1 MLCLHNKKPLLRF
14 FCLYK
19 ILFSLFCLINSIS
32 LASVFCLSL
41 LYKIDKIVYYF
52 NVKDNKTKV
61 VISCLSILALSI
73 IILLVYFVFIDNKS
87 SNNNYLTCF
96 VYDKTINVGE
106 SIYNFYDINDNTA
119 EISFE
124 VDKENII
131 EIDKFHIKGLNVGE
145 VNITLIAKTKDEKIE
160 KEFKVNVVKKEY
172 TFEFTSIYGCNI
184 QQDNIFTENGQFQF
198 NLIVKD
204 ENNTLLEDVDF
215 DIYSDKTSTI
225 IDKSFSSILIIAQE
239 NCTLTFV
246 FNDFSITLTKNVIIN

>member
-1 MLCLHNKKPLLRF
+1 M
-14 FCLYK
+14 
-19 ILFSLFCLINSIS
+19 
-32 LASVFCLSL
+32 
-41 LYKIDKIVYYF
+41 
-52 NVKDNKTKV
+52 KDNKTKA

-96 VYDKTINVGE
+96 VYNKTINVGE
-106 SIYNFYDINDNTA
+106 SIYNFYEINDNTA

-124 VDKENII
+124 VDKENVI

-145 VNITLIAKTKDEKIE
+145 VNIILIAKTKDEKIE

-172 TFEFTSIYGCNI
+172 TFEFTSIYGCNF
-184 QQDNIFTENGQFQF
+184 QQDTIFTENGQFQF

-204 ENNTLLEDVDF
+204 ENNILLEDVDF

-225 IDKSFSSILIIAQE
+225 IDKSFSSILIITQE